1 MRIFGHK
8 PTITAWVGI
17 VIVVGFILIGI
28 FAPWIA
34 PYPEDQTFDEV
45 GSYASPSAAFW
56 FGTDQIGRD
65 LLSRVIYGAR
75 MTIGIAFVTT
85 ILSFAIGIVMGLW
98 AVVGG
103 KIVDQILSRI
113 VDVMLSIPL
122 LIFALIILSLFGS
135 LFTSVLGSL
144 TVLVFVI
151 AVLDSTRV
159 FRLSRSVAMNIV
171 VLEYV
176 EAARLRGEGTWWIIR
191 REILP
196 NALPPMISEFGLRFC
211 FNFLF
216 VAALSFLGLGVQPPL
231 ADWGGMVKENAK
243 ALAVGGIGPLWPAA
257 AIALMTIGVNLIVDW
272 ILSINARPSGASA
285 EM

>member
-8 PTITAWVGI
+8 PTVTAWIGI
-17 VIVVGFILIGI
+17 VIVGFFILMGI

-34 PYPEDQTFDEV
+34 PYEESATITD
-45 GSYASPSAAFW
+45 SYAPPSATMW
-56 FGTDQIGRD
+56 FGGDQIGRD

-75 MTIGIAFVTT
+75 TTIGIAFLTT
-85 ILSFAIGIVMGLW
+85 ILSFTIGIVMGLW

-103 KIVDQILSRI
+103 KVVDQILSRL

-135 LFTSVLGSL
+135 LFTSVIGSL
-144 TVLVFVI
+144 VVLIFVI

-159 FRLSRSVAMNIV
+159 FRLSRAVAMNIV

-231 ADWGGMVKENAK
+231 ADWGGMVKENAR
-243 ALAVGGIGPLWPAA
+243 ALGFGMPAPLWPAA